1 MYKRRVNVRG
11 IVWHNNKVLAVR
23 HKKHDGKTADYWA
36 IPGGGLDPRE
46 KLEDGVKRELFEETG
61 IKARVGRLMFVQQFS
76 PPIENPKSRYDEKL
90 EFFFVVKNPEDFA
103 DIDLAKTS
111 HGLEEIADIAFID
124 PKKERV
130 KPGFLSE
137 INIQDYAESNNQPV
151 YFHTE
156 FQDLD

>member
-11 IVWHNNKVLAVR
+11 VICQDGKVLAVR
-23 HKKHDGKTADYWA
+23 HKKYDGSPADYWA

-46 KLEDGVKRELFEETG
+46 NLKEGIERELFEETG
-61 IKARVGRLMFVQQFS
+61 IKAEVGPLMFVQQFA
-76 PPIENPKSRYDEKL
+76 PPLEEPKSRYDEKL
-90 EFFFVVKNPEDFA
+90 EFFFLINNTSDFA
-103 DIDLAKTS
+103 NIDLATTS
-111 HGLEEIADIAFID
+111 HGLEEIADIKFID

-137 INIQDYAESNNQPV
+137 INLSSYMNQNLPV

-156 FQDLD
+156 FQNLS

>member
-11 IVWHNNKVLAVR
+11 VICQDGKVLAVR
-23 HKKHDGKTADYWA
+23 HKKYDGSPADYWA

-46 KLEDGVKRELFEETG
+46 NLKEGIERELFEETG
-61 IKARVGRLMFVQQFS
+61 IKAEVGPLMFVQQFA
-76 PPIENPKSRYDEKL
+76 PPLVEPKGRTRL
-90 EFFFVVKNPEDFA
+90 GAHA
-103 DIDLAKTS
+103 DIK
-111 HGLEEIADIAFID
+111 FID

-137 INIQDYAESNNQPV
+137 INLSSYMNQNLPV

-156 FQDLD
+156 FQNLS